1 MTYTFKLA
9 RRLAVSRRLGM
20 FPALILFAAC
30 SGGDATAP
38 DSSPAHPLSSGSND
52 PRFRQTAPLTVSIS
66 PTNVTV
72 ETNQLIR
79 FEASGV
85 NISGDTVDAA
95 VQWSANGGTILP
107 DGRFSAAATGTFMV
121 LAKSPDLQR
130 ERIDTAVVKVVRRQP
145 LLASLSIDPDTTS
158 LTPGLS
164 QTFLATG
171 YMADGRAVPVGVIWS
186 ATGGSIDAGG
196 TYVAG
201 DTAGTYRVIA
211 TNTRLTV
218 SDTSVVT
225 IGVPAPPPPPALPD
239 TSAPP
244 APAPPPPPPP
254 ALELVTLMPASAT
267 LAPTTT
273 RQFAAF
279 GRLAGGDSV
288 AVADVVFR
296 ATGGTI
302 TATGLYTAG
311 STAGTYRVVATSG
324 TLADT
329 STITVTQPLGSGPAG
344 SGIPFGPYNAW
355 DGTTLK
361 SNTGE
366 FTAAIGAVTSSNILA
381 QITEARSKHKRLVLA
396 MTGGGHQNYMTDGVF
411 DYSKWKA
418 RMDSFNTPE
427 IRDAVAKAVA
437 DGTIVGNNV
446 MDEPNVSGAGD
457 GNTWGPVGTM
467 TKARVDGLCQYVKTM
482 FPTLVAGVAHNHDA
496 FEPTKS
502 YQVCDFLL
510 SQYHTRK
517 GDIKTWRDGGLAM
530 AKRDGHAI
538 AFSLNT
544 LSGGFQ
550 AARDGNWYCSL
561 ETTGGRGTYD
571 PNCRMT
577 AQQIRDFAKVLA
589 PYGCALFMW
598 RYDSGMMADPAYQQ
612 AFKDVAALVAS
623 LPAKSCRR
631 G

>member
-1 MTYTFKLA
+1 
-9 RRLAVSRRLGM
+9 M

-66 PTNVTV
+66 PTSVTV

-85 NISGDTVDAA
+85 NLSGDTVDAA

-107 DGRFSAAATGTFMV
+107 DGRFSAAATGTFMI

-130 ERIDTAVVKVVRRQP
+130 ESIDTAVVKVVRRQP
-145 LLASLSIDPDTTS
+145 LLASLSIDPGTTS

-239 TSAPP
+239 TSAPATSP
-244 APAPPPPPPP
+244 PPPPPPP
-254 ALELVTLMPASAT
+254 ALELVTLLPGSAT

-279 GRLAGGDSV
+279 GRLEGGDSV
-288 AVADVVFR
+288 AVSDVVFR

-311 STAGTYRVVATSG
+311 STAGTYRVIATSG

-329 STITVTQPLGSGPAG
+329 SAITVTQPLGSGPAG
-344 SGIPFGPYNAW
+344 LGIPFGPYNAW

-366 FTAAIGAVTSSNILA
+366 FTAAIGAVTSSNIQA
-381 QITEARSKHKRLVLA
+381 QITEARSKHKRLILA
-396 MTGGGHQNYMTDGVF
+396 MTGGGHQNYLTDGVF

-446 MDEPNVSGAGD
+446 MDEPNVSGLGD
-457 GNTWGPVGTM
+457 GNTWGPAGTM
-467 TKARVDGLCQYVKTM
+467 TKARVDGLCGYVKGI
-482 FPTLVAGVAHNHDA
+482 FPTLPVGVAHNHDA

-502 YQVCDFLL
+502 YQTCEFLL
-510 SQYHTRK
+510 SQYSTRK
-517 GDIKTWRDGGLAM
+517 GEITAWRDAGVAI
-530 AKRDGHAI
+530 AKRDGIAI

-544 LSGGFQ
+544 LNGGIQ
-550 AARDGNWYCSL
+550 AARDGNWYCSPL
-561 ETTGGRGTYD
+561 TTGGRGTYD
-571 PNCRMT
+571 PNCRLT
-577 AQQIRDFAKVLA
+577 PQQIRDYARVLA
-589 PYGCALFMW
+589 PYGCALMMW

-612 AFKDVAALVAS
+612 AFKDVATWVAS

-631 G
+631 E